1 MLARVNKSYVP
12 AYWDDFFN
20 DRFFNEIDSMNYER
34 TLPAVNIRESEEGFE
49 LELALPG
56 LKREDIQI
64 KLEED
69 VLRIS
74 SEKKE
79 EAGDYTRREFNY
91 QSFERQFKLGELIDQ
106 EGIEASHEAGVLSI
120 RLPKKAEVLS
130 KVARQIEIH

>member
-34 TLPAVNIRESEEGFE
+34 TLPAVNIRENEEGFE